1 MSNNYDNDDI
11 LRKTLNEIN
20 HFSQQLEKEQ
30 EDYLNL
36 KEKTELS
43 INSLKC
49 SLDLVN
55 PSPQE
60 KLEYLSKEINNYVK
74 TSQIEMSLIDNTLQN
89 LSNSQNND
97 KIRKKQFKEKEDL
110 IRNSELSILFEREHN
125 LRTIYFISI
134 NLLFWLMI
142 WVMILNYQKT
152 GNAIDFEFWNNNLRG
167 LKHVFKLHF
176 IICLYCNIIIIYIQ
190 IINYLAKKYNK
201 IWYIHTFVIYLII
214 MIIIQIFVFYYYPH
228 PTNNFIPG
236 AVIGAETTRIILK
249 LHSYFREKILYGLKE
264 FHMEYVNF
272 SPSSRTSSVEIVNI
286 TIGDYYTELK
296 RFIYFFFCPS
306 LIYRDEYNRLPKFR
320 PLSLFTYILNF
331 LFSITFFYVF
341 FLYICNPKINLKYI
355 KNYYHLSFY
364 LLDALHM
371 SLPSAVLLIVGFY
384 MILHTWMNIWSE
396 IIRHGDRRFYED
408 WWNSTNFEQYYRK
421 WNMVVHEWLYYYLYN
436 DIRRLSLGKISTTYS
451 KIFVFLISISIH
463 EIIITVSF
471 GFFFPVLSF
480 FFGGPGIIFTYI
492 KTTSK
497 KYNII
502 FWLEMLIGP
511 GLIVSLYIWEFNLRN
526 AFKIIPFE
534 KEWHKHIPKIILMFK
549 KKYKVQLI
557 ALSNKYI

>member
-1 MSNNYDNDDI
+1 MKNNYENDEI
-11 LRKTLNEIN
+11 LRNTLHQIKK
-20 HFSQQLEKEQ
+20 FSKQLEKEQ
-30 EDYLNL
+30 EDFLNL
-36 KEKTELS
+36 KEKSELL

-55 PSPQE
+55 PSPEE
-60 KLEYLSKEINNYVK
+60 KLSHLSKEINDYIK
-74 TSQIEMSLIDNTLQN
+74 TSKIEMSLIENTLQN
-89 LSNSQNND
+89 LLNSQNSD
-97 KIRKKQFKEKEDL
+97 KIRKQQFIEKEHL
-110 IRNSELSILFEREHN
+110 FRNSELSVLFEREHN
-125 LRTIYFISI
+125 VRAIYYISI

-142 WVMILNYQKT
+142 WVMITNYQKT
-152 GNAIDFEFWNNNLRG
+152 GHAIDFEFWNNNLIG

-176 IICLYCNIIIIYIQ
+176 ILVLYCNVILIYVQ
-190 IINYLAKKYNK
+190 IINFLAKKYKK
-201 IWYIHTFVIYLII
+201 IWYIPLFLIYFIII
-214 MIIIQIFVFYYYPH
+214 MVIPFFIYIYYPH

-236 AVIGAETTRIILK
+236 AVIAAESTRIILK
-249 LHSYFREKILYGLKE
+249 LHSYFREKILFGLKE

-272 SPSSRTSSVEIVNI
+272 NPSSTSKSVNI
-286 TIGDYYTELK
+286 INIKIENYFVELK
-296 RFIYFFFCPS
+296 KFMYYFFCPS
-306 LIYRDEYNRLPKFR
+306 LVYRDEYNRLPKFR
-320 PLSLFTYILNF
+320 PLSLLMYIIHF
-331 LFSITFFYVF
+331 IFSITFFYVF
-341 FLYICNPKINLKYI
+341 FLYICTPYLNFKYI

-371 SLPSAVLLIVGFY
+371 SLPSAILLMVGFF

-436 DIRRLSLGKISTTYS
+436 DIRRFSLGKLSITFA
-451 KIFVFLISISIH
+451 KITVFVVSIFLH

-471 GFFFPVLSF
+471 GFFFPVLSI

-526 AFKIIPFE
+526 AFKLIPFE
-534 KEWHKHIPKIILMFK
+534 KKWHKHIPKIILMFK
-549 KKYKVQLI
+549 KNYKIKLI
-557 ALSNKYI
+557 DLSNKYI

>member
-20 HFSQQLEKEQ
+20 HFTQQLEKEQ
-30 EDYLNL
+30 EDYFNL
-36 KEKTELS
+36 KEKTELL

-55 PSPQE
+55 PSPEE

-214 MIIIQIFVFYYYPH
+214 IIIIPIFVFYYYPH

-526 AFKIIPFE
+526 AFKKIPFE
-534 KEWHKHIPKIILMFK
+534 K
-549 KKYKVQLI
+549 
-557 ALSNKYI
+557 